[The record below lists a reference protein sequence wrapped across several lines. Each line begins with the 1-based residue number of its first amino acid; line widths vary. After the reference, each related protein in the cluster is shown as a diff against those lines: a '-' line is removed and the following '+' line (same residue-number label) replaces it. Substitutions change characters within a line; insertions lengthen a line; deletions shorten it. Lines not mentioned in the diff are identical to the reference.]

1 MFLIFIIVN
10 HYACCGSLG
19 SEKHMVNAIFFISR
33 KNVFTIYFL
42 TESYK
47 TLNIENL
54 GICEKGHKMK
64 SNTNKM
70 KAFFVL
76 DKK

>member
-1 MFLIFIIVN
+1 MQFLLLVVKQWSVYILFLI
-10 HYACCGSLG
+10 
-19 SEKHMVNAIFFISR
+19 
-33 KNVFTIYFL
+33 
-42 TESYK
+42 ESYK

-54 GICEKGHKMK
+54 GICEKGHKTK

-76 DKK
+76 DKM